1 MRKTNK
7 RNYFIISSIIL
18 FLSILSL
25 FSCKVKDSIDEMNK
39 LRDIEKTEDYGAL
52 SDFLKSLPK
61 TQQEKAQTPYNEI
74 NTFLKGRNEILSSN
88 YKDGFETL
96 ARFLFTYPSSYYES
110 EASYLLGQALIYM
123 IENDPLYVEE
133 FYTKLISEGIT
144 EGEENAEVN
153 STNQSNDLKNIYS
166 QMGIIEKNGNY
177 SFNGYIFDR
186 IIQDSESL
194 FPLKDF
200 AYYFSIRHRFK
211 NINLQNDKESFITN
225 VNYLKRF
232 SDRYRTSVLQESI
245 LNNKSYF
252 PESLPFELSVRE
264 KSDYDKTVQTVK
276 ERIEKI
282 KPAFEEDYYI
292 IGNGIIIR
300 DRIPAIDGREN
311 ELFKLYNY
319 DYVKVINKTNVYNS
333 SNRERED
340 WALVRYDTYYG
351 PIIGWSYL
359 RYMTN
364 DFKNIEEVFE
374 SYKSAMNNYKNYDYI
389 KSADYFAYVLSQA
402 ETNYFTDK
410 SVYFLWKVNN
420 KIGELVSSKHNP
432 YYDYVL
438 NYPNY
443 FYYNTNNYILQ
454 SSTLLYNYLIKYFP
468 RSPYRFVISG
478 DSEAEYNID

>member
-1 MRKTNK
+1 MVKN
-7 RNYFIISSIIL
+7 RNCLIIIL
-18 FLSILSL
+18 FVILFLISCI
-25 FSCKVKDSIDEMNK
+25 SCKVKDSINEMQK
-39 LRDIEKTEDYGAL
+39 LRSIEKTEDYGTL
-52 SDFLKSLPK
+52 SDFLKSLPR
-61 TQQEKAQTPYNEI
+61 TQDENAQTPYNEI

-110 EASYLLGQALIYM
+110 EASYLLGQALIFM
-123 IENDPLYVEE
+123 IENNPLYVEE
-133 FYTKLISEGIT
+133 FYKKLITEGIV
-144 EGEENAEVN
+144 EGEENSEVDA
-153 STNQSNDLKNIYS
+153 TNQSNALKNIYN
-166 QMGIIEKNGNY
+166 QMGIIERNGAY
-177 SFNGYIFDR
+177 SFNGYVFDR
-186 IIQDSESL
+186 IVQDSESV

-200 AYYFSIRHRFK
+200 AYYFSVRHRFK
-211 NINLQNDKESFITN
+211 NINSREDKGSFITN
-225 VNYLKRF
+225 VNYLRRF

-252 PESLPFELSVRE
+252 PESLPFELNQRE
-264 KSDYDKTVQTVK
+264 KADYDNTIKIVR

-319 DYVKVINKTNVYNS
+319 DFVKVLNRTNVYNS
-333 SNRERED
+333 RDRERED

-364 DFKNIEEVFE
+364 NFQNMEEIFE
-374 SYKSAMNNYKNYDYI
+374 SYKSAMNNYKNYDYL
-389 KSADYFAYVLSQA
+389 KSADYFSYVLSQS

-410 SVYFLWKVNN
+410 SVYFLWRVNN
-420 KIGELVSSKHNP
+420 KIGELVSSKNNP

-438 NYPNY
+438 NYPKY
-443 FYYNTNNYILQ
+443 FYYNTNNSTLH
-454 SSTLLYNYLIKYFP
+454 SSTLLYNYLIKIMP
-468 RSPYRFVISG
+468 SNPYRFTISG
-478 DSEAEYNID
+478 DSEAEYSVD

>member
-1 MRKTNK
+1 MRKK
-7 RNYFIISSIIL
+7 RNYLIIL
-18 FLSILSL
+18 FIILSL
-25 FSCKVKDSIDEMNK
+25 ISQNLISCKVKDSIDEMQK
-39 LRDIEKTEDYGAL
+39 LRTIEKTEDYGAL
-52 SDFLKSLPK
+52 SDFLRALPK
-61 TQQEKAQTPYNEI
+61 NQQENAQTPYNEI

-110 EASYLLGQALIYM
+110 EASYLLGQALIFM
-123 IENDPLYVEE
+123 IENNPLYVEE
-133 FYTKLISEGIT
+133 FYKKLITEGIV
-144 EGEENAEVN
+144 EGEENSEESNA
-153 STNQSNDLKNIYS
+153 TNQSNALKNIYN
-166 QMGIIEKNGNY
+166 QMGIIERKGVY
-177 SFNGYIFDR
+177 SFNGYVFDR
-186 IIQDSESL
+186 IVQDSESV

-211 NINLQNDKESFITN
+211 NINSKEDKESFITN
-225 VNYLKRF
+225 VNYLRRF
-232 SDRYRTSVLQESI
+232 SDRYRTSVLQENI

-252 PESLPFELSVRE
+252 PESLPFELNARE
-264 KSDYDKTVQTVK
+264 KADYDNTIKTVR

-300 DRIPAIDGREN
+300 DRIPAIEGREN

-319 DYVKVINKTNVYNS
+319 DFVKVLNKTNVYNARD
-333 SNRERED
+333 RERED

-364 DFKNIEEVFE
+364 DFNNIEEVFE
-374 SYKSAMNNYKNYDYI
+374 SYKSAMNNYKNYDYL
-389 KSADYFAYVLSQA
+389 KSADYFSYVLSQS

-410 SVYFLWKVNN
+410 SVYFLWRVNN
-420 KIGELVSSKHNP
+420 KIGELVSSKNNP

-438 NYPNY
+438 NYPKY
-443 FYYNTNNYILQ
+443 FYYNTNNSTLH
-454 SSTLLYNYLIKYFP
+454 SSTLLYNYLIKIMP
-468 RSPYRFVISG
+468 SNPYRFTISG
-478 DSEAEYNID
+478 DSEAEYSVD

>member
-1 MRKTNK
+1 MNK
-7 RNYFIISSIIL
+7 INRIYLIIIL
-18 FLSILSL
+18 FITALI
-25 FSCKVKDSIDEMNK
+25 SCKVKDSIDEMQK
-39 LRDIEKTEDYGAL
+39 LRSIEKTEDYGAL
-52 SDFLKSLPK
+52 SDFLQSLPK
-61 TQQEKAQTPYNEI
+61 TQQEEAQTPYNEI
-74 NTFLKGRNEILSSN
+74 NTFIKGRNQILASN
-88 YKDGFETL
+88 YKEGFETL

-123 IENDPLYVEE
+123 IENNPLYVEE
-133 FYTKLISEGIT
+133 FYTKLISEGIV
-144 EGEENAEVN
+144 EGEERKEVSLTNN
-153 STNQSNDLKNIYS
+153 SSTLKNIYS
-166 QMGIIEKNGNY
+166 QMGIIEKNGAY
-177 SFNGYIFDR
+177 SFNGYVFDR
-186 IIQDSESL
+186 IIQDSESV

-200 AYYFSIRHRFK
+200 AYYFSVRHRFK
-211 NINLQNDKESFITN
+211 NINSKEDKGSFITN
-225 VNYLKRF
+225 VNYLRRF

-252 PESLPFELSVRE
+252 PESLPFELSQRE
-264 KSDYDKTVQTVK
+264 KSDYDNTIKTVR

-282 KPAFEEDYYI
+282 KPHFEKDYYI

-300 DRIPAIDGREN
+300 DRIPAIDGKEN

-319 DYVKVINKTNVYNS
+319 DFVKVLNKTNVYNAID
-333 SNRERED
+333 RENED

-364 DFKNIEEVFE
+364 DFKNKEEVFE
-374 SYKSAMNNYKNYDYI
+374 SYKSAMNHYKNYDYI
-389 KSADYFAYVLSQA
+389 KSADYFAYVLSQS

-420 KIGELVSSKHNP
+420 KIGELVSSKNNP

-443 FYYNTNNYILQ
+443 FYYNTNSYILQ
-454 SSTLLYNYLIKYFP
+454 SSTLLYNYLIKHFP

-478 DSEAEYNID
+478 DNGAEYSVD

>member
-1 MRKTNK
+1 MRKI
-7 RNYFIISSIIL
+7 NYLIIISFIIMFIL
-18 FLSILSL
+18 
-25 FSCKVKDSIDEMNK
+25 SCKVKDSIDEMQK
-39 LRDIEKTEDYGAL
+39 LRTIEKTEDYGAL

-61 TQQEKAQTPYNEI
+61 NQQENVQTPYNEI
-74 NTFLKGRNEILSSN
+74 NTFLKGRNEILASN
-88 YKDGFETL
+88 YKEGFETL

-123 IENDPLYVEE
+123 IENNPLYVEE
-133 FYTKLISEGIT
+133 FYKKLISEGIT
-144 EGEENAEVN
+144 EGEDNKEV
-153 STNQSNDLKNIYS
+153 SLTNQTNALKNIYS
-166 QMGIIEKNGNY
+166 QMGIIEKNGKY
-177 SFNGYIFDR
+177 SFNGYVFDR
-186 IIQDSESL
+186 IIQDSESA

-200 AYYFSIRHRFK
+200 AYYFSVRHRFK
-211 NINLQNDKESFITN
+211 NILSKEDKESFITN

-232 SDRYRTSVLQESI
+232 SDRYRTSVLQENI

-252 PESLPFELSVRE
+252 PDTLPFQLSQRE
-264 KSDYDKTVQTVK
+264 KLDYDNTIKTVR

-300 DRIPAIDGREN
+300 DRIPAIDGNEN
-311 ELFKLYNY
+311 QLFKLYNY
-319 DYVKVINKTNVYNS
+319 DFVNVLNKTNVYNAKD
-333 SNRERED
+333 RQRED

-364 DFKNIEEVFE
+364 NFQNIDKVFE
-374 SYKSAMNNYKNYDYI
+374 SYKSAMNHYKNYDYL
-389 KSADYFAYVLSQA
+389 KSADYFSYVLSQP

-420 KIGELVSSKHNP
+420 KIGELVSSKNNP

-438 NYPNY
+438 NYPKY
-443 FYYNTNNYILQ
+443 FYYNTNNSTLH
-454 SSTLLYNYLIKYFP
+454 SSTLLYNYLIKIMP
-468 RSPYRFVISG
+468 SNPYRFIISG
-478 DSEAEYNID
+478 DSEAEYSVD